1 MMDGGD
7 DMVLMM
13 MVRWRGDG
21 GEGSVSGGHR
31 RNLAGKVEAAPEMQ
45 EREERKSIDSEN
57 IKGESVDAWVVAAAA
72 ENKVVRR
79 SRWGQVTAGGVD
91 GVDGG
96 SGGVVE
102 VVGDVRQRRG
112 WLL

>member
-1 MMDGGD
+1 
-7 DMVLMM
+7 MVVV
-13 MVRWRGDG
+13 VRRLCD
-21 GEGSVSGGHR
+21 SAVVAGGH
-31 RNLAGKVEAAPEMQ
+31 V
-45 EREERKSIDSEN
+45 
-57 IKGESVDAWVVAAAA
+57 VVATAA

-112 WLL
+112 WLLWW

>member
-1 MMDGGD
+1 MVTVVVVTRCSGHGGKED
-7 DMVLMM
+7 
-13 MVRWRGDG
+13 
-21 GEGSVSGGHR
+21 
-31 RNLAGKVEAAPEMQ
+31 
-45 EREERKSIDSEN
+45 
-57 IKGESVDAWVVAAAA
+57 
-72 ENKVVRR
+72 KVVRR

-112 WLL
+112 WLLCVVVVRRLLARDGRGGVDGSEMVGRRDGSHGDGKEGVVESGGRRLLEEEANDGGW